1 MSWLNDDLL
10 EKCGLRRA
18 LPKDGKSFFY
28 IEQIPQIPRAL
39 SPLLANDHETM
50 KALAAFVAGC
60 PEGRLDSGDIARFY
74 GSPAGQGRRIKK
86 ETIVKHA
93 ADFGLVAMENAYNG
107 TFTLFACP
115 TVVAPAPATRYL
127 EPPELAVVLSA
138 PRTDVSVKSGST
150 LARLAALRAADVLT
164 DTEFARLNARVEP
177 PPPRPPSAAP
187 THLPGF
193 APAKSDAGALRAAT
207 AADARAEAGLG

>member
-1 MSWLNDDLL
+1 M
-10 EKCGLRRA
+10 RRA
-18 LPKDGKSFFY
+18 EGPAATPP
-28 IEQIPQIPRAL
+28 IEAPRAP

-86 ETIVKHA
+86 EAIVKHA
-93 ADFGLVAMENAYNG
+93 GDFGLVAMEHGYDG

-115 TVVAPAPATRYL
+115 TVVEAAPATRYL
-127 EPPELAVVLSA
+127 EPPPLAVVL
-138 PRTDVSVKSGST
+138 RTDATVKSGST

-164 DTEFARLNARVEP
+164 DAEFTRLARNEPSP
-177 PPPRPPSAAP
+177 PPPHAAP

-193 APAKSDAGALRAAT
+193 APARIQTPFDAGALREQPS
-207 AADARAEAGLG
+207 ADARAEAGLG